1 MLLREWF
8 KAQRRRA
15 PQENHVHGYQYAAGC
30 LLAGANVETIEALC
44 SCDDEFDAGMLH
56 AINDWERLIQRLRVA
71 AMMPAPG
78 ADPRSDARCEVAIR
92 KEMHSARAVVMTT
105 LRGHKS
111 H

>member
-30 LLAGANVETIEALC
+30 LLAGAKVETIEALC
-44 SCDDEFDAGMLH
+44 CCDDEFDAGMLH

-71 AMMPAPG
+71 AMIQVLTRG
-78 ADPRSDARCEVAIR
+78 AKLPSEKRCTARVR
-92 KEMHSARAVVMTT
+92 
-105 LRGHKS
+105 
-111 H
+111 

>member
-56 AINDWERLIQRLRVA
+56 AINDWERLIQRLLGAAFSLDRDPPLLVQASRGLDDERV
-71 AMMPAPG
+71 
-78 ADPRSDARCEVAIR
+78 RV
-92 KEMHSARAVVMTT
+92 
-105 LRGHKS
+105 RG
-111 H
+111 